1 MPKLVQKRL
10 DEGRAVCD
18 LSEGPWDPEGI
29 PEAQDR
35 RRLVWADDHASL
47 YAALP
52 GGLMEIKTYFYDAE
66 GAEIARRTSRGT
78 RFVALEV
85 RDQGKWPRVARIV
98 ATTPEGRTVR
108 DIEIGRRD
116 RSSDGP
122 GERRRP
128 VASAHGDAGPRP
140 DSPLAVHGL
149 GPFRDVR

>member
-1 MPKLVQKRL
+1 MPNLVQKRL

-29 PEAQDR
+29 TEAQDR

-52 GGLMEIKTYFYDAE
+52 GGLMETKTYFYDAE

-78 RFVALEV
+78 RFVTLEV

-98 ATTPEGRTVR
+98 ATTP
-108 DIEIGRRD
+108 
-116 RSSDGP
+116 DGED
-122 GERRRP
+122 GQRY
-128 VASAHGDAGPRP
+128 
-140 DSPLAVHGL
+140 
-149 GPFRDVR
+149 